1 MKNILAIIALSS
13 SLATVMAQDIA
24 TLNGKITNPTGDKVF
39 VTQTVGE
46 GRAAKREVLD
56 SAVLT
61 TDGSFNMDFT
71 LKSVTELSFSDGN
84 ESCPFILSPGDEV
97 YMALNTKMFDE
108 TIIYSGKGAAKNNAV
123 KNLNLMNEVAMNGIF
138 AFDDDADTNK
148 IYAFMDNSF
157 AGITDIVKDYQNELP
172 DFKAYGDK
180 KISDLE
186 NVKMQIKA
194 QISSMREF
202 NAMVQ
207 ILAGTE
213 GIDIKGI
220 DLKENGVNLS
230 EYKGKTIVIDF
241 WATWC
246 GPCKREMPSF
256 KALEEKYGKE
266 VNFVSIAV
274 WCEKPG
280 WIEMANDLGF
290 ENNMFLARGEETQVK
305 DWELKFIPRYV
316 VIDKNFKVVDAHAP
330 VPSSGGL
337 EALIKELNPQI

>member
-1 MKNILAIIALSS
+1 MKNILAIIVLSS
-13 SLATVMAQDIA
+13 SIGTVTAQDKA
-24 TLNGKITNPTGDKVF
+24 TLEGKITNPTGEKVF
-39 VTQTVGE
+39 VTQTIGE

-61 TDGSFNMDFT
+61 KDGAFNMDFS
-71 LKSVTELSFSDGN
+71 LKGVTELSFSDGN
-84 ESCPFILSPGDEV
+84 ESCPFLLTPGDEIHLT
-97 YMALNTKMFDE
+97 LNTKMFDE
-108 TIIYSGKGAAKNNAV
+108 TILYSGKGAAKNNAI
-123 KNLNLMNEVAMNGIF
+123 KNFSLMNEVAMNGIF
-138 AFDDDADTNK
+138 AFDDDADTTE

-157 AGITDIVKDYQNELP
+157 KNITEVVNDYNNSLP
-172 DFKAYGDK
+172 DFKAFGEAR
-180 KISDLE
+180 IE
-186 NVKMQIKA
+186 EMGNVKKQVKA
-194 QISSMREF
+194 QINSMREF
-202 NAMVQ
+202 NAMVAV
-207 ILAGTE
+207 LAGSD

-220 DLKENGVNLS
+220 NLKEDGTNLS

-256 KALEEKYGKE
+256 KALEEKYGEE

-316 VIDKNFKVVDAHAP
+316 VIDKDFKVVDAHAP

>member
-1 MKNILAIIALSS
+1 M
-13 SLATVMAQDIA
+13 
-24 TLNGKITNPTGDKVF
+24 F
-39 VTQTVGE
+39 VTQTIGE

-61 TDGSFNMDFT
+61 KDGSFNMNFE
-71 LKSVTELSFSDGN
+71 LNEVTTLSFSDGN
-84 ESCPFILSPGDEV
+84 ESCPLILGPGDEV
-97 YMALNTKMFDE
+97 ILTLNTKMFDE
-108 TIIYSGKGAAKNNAV
+108 TLLYSGKGAAKNNAV

-138 AFDDDADTNK
+138 AFDDDADTNE
-148 IYAFMDNSF
+148 IYAFMDKSF
-157 AGITDIVKDYQNELP
+157 EGITDVVKDYQKELP
-172 DFKAYGDK
+172 DFKAYGDSK
-180 KISDLE
+180 VSELE
-186 NVKMQIKA
+186 NVKKQIKA
-194 QISSMREF
+194 QINSMREF
-202 NAMVQ
+202 NAMVK
-207 ILAGTE
+207 ILAGTD
-213 GIDIKGI
+213 GIDIAGI
-220 DLKENGVNLS
+220 DLKDEATKLL

-256 KALEEKYGKE
+256 KVLEEKYGKD

-280 WIEMANDLGF
+280 WVEMANDLGF

-305 DWELKFIPRYV
+305 DWHLKFIPRYV
-316 VIDKNFKVVDAHAP
+316 VIDKDFKVVDAHAP

>member
-13 SLATVMAQDIA
+13 SLGTVMAQDKA
-24 TLNGKITNPTGDKVF
+24 TLDGKITNPTGEKVF
-39 VTQTVGE
+39 VTQTIGE

-61 TDGSFNMDFT
+61 KDGSFNMNFE
-71 LKSVTELSFSDGN
+71 LNEVTTLSFSDGN
-84 ESCPFILSPGDEV
+84 ESCPLILGPGDEV
-97 YMALNTKMFDE
+97 ILTLNTKMFDE
-108 TIIYSGKGAAKNNAV
+108 TLLYSGKGAAKNNAV

-138 AFDDDADTNK
+138 AFDDDADTNE
-148 IYAFMDNSF
+148 IYAFMDKSF
-157 AGITDIVKDYQNELP
+157 EGITDVVKDYQKELP
-172 DFKAYGDK
+172 DFKAYGDSK
-180 KISDLE
+180 VSELE
-186 NVKMQIKA
+186 NVKKQIKA
-194 QISSMREF
+194 QINSMREF
-202 NAMVQ
+202 NAMVK
-207 ILAGTE
+207 ILAGTD
-213 GIDIKGI
+213 GIDIAGI
-220 DLKENGVNLS
+220 DLKDEATKLL

-256 KALEEKYGKE
+256 KVLEEKYGKD

-280 WIEMANDLGF
+280 WVEMANDLGF

-305 DWELKFIPRYV
+305 DWHLKFIPRYV
-316 VIDKNFKVVDAHAP
+316 VIDKDFKVVDAHAP